1 MTYSFKMPEDDTKI
15 LKFLYHTAVG
25 RIILKALC
33 APALSKISGA
43 FLSSVFSKPLISPFI
58 RKNNIDMSEYVS
70 DGFRCFNDCFTRK
83 IRDGARPVDLSPAAL
98 ISPCDAYLSAYHISD
113 DTVLSIKHSRLSID
127 KLLESESAA
136 EAFGGG
142 ICLVFRLCVN
152 HYHRY
157 CCFDNGK
164 ILYNKFS
171 KGVLH
176 TVRPIALDS
185 VPVFN
190 INSREIT
197 VFDTENFGRAAQ
209 VEVGAML
216 VGKIKN
222 YKTEGS
228 VKRGEEKGMFL
239 YGGSTIV
246 LLLEKGRADIDKE
259 IFDASARGL
268 ELPVKL
274 GEKIGSA
281 KQPLRS

>member
-1 MTYSFKMPEDDTKI
+1 MIYSFKKPDDDTKS

-25 RIILKALC
+25 RIILKVLC
-33 APALSKISGA
+33 APVLSKIGGA
-43 FLSSVFSKPLISPFI
+43 FLSSVFSKPLIAPFI
-58 RKNNIDMSEYVS
+58 RKNNIDMSEYIS
-70 DGFRCFNDCFTRK
+70 DDFHCFNDCFTRK
-83 IRDGARPVDLSPAAL
+83 IRDGARPIDFSPSAL

-113 DTVLSIKHSRLSID
+113 DTVLNIKHCRLSIE
-127 KLLESESAA
+127 KLLDSKSAA
-136 EAFGGG
+136 EAFAGG

-164 ILYNKFS
+164 ILYNKYI

-190 INSREIT
+190 INSREVT
-197 VFDTENFGRAAQ
+197 VFDTENFGKAAQ
-209 VEVGAML
+209 IEVGAML

-222 YKTEGS
+222 CKTEGS

-246 LLLEKGRADIDKE
+246 LLLEKGRANIDDE
-259 IFDASARGL
+259 IFSASAKGL

-281 KQPLRS
+281 QRPSQS